1 MSFQGF
7 TPLDFQTFTINGLEP
22 RMEAIRERIQP
33 KFKSI
38 GDTLLDDVSILAGS
52 EMHLHIAQHLRRKTN
67 APKDTWMAFSSNK
80 RGYKQHPH
88 FQVGLF
94 DDHLFIWFALI
105 YELPHKQAIATTYLQ
120 QLQQVID
127 IIPQDYVI
135 SLDHTKKDS
144 LIAGNLSATD
154 WEHMLVK
161 FRDVKK
167 TELLVGRHFQAN
179 DSLLADGEAFIHVV
193 KETITELMPL
203 YRLASL

>member
-22 RMEAIRERIQP
+22 RMEGIRERIQP

-38 GDTLLDDVSILAGS
+38 GDALLDDVSILAGN
-52 EMHLHIAQHLRRKTN
+52 EMHLHIAKHLRRKTN
-67 APKDTWMAFSSNK
+67 APKDSWMAFSSNK

-105 YELPHKQAIATTYLQ
+105 YELPHKKEIAKIYLQ
-120 QLQQVID
+120 QLQQVINF
-127 IIPQDYVI
+127 IPQDYVI

-154 WEHMLVK
+154 WEHILVK

-179 DSLLADGEAFIHVV
+179 DSLLANGEAFIHAV
-193 KETITELMPL
+193 KETIIELMPL

>member
-7 TPLDFQTFTINGLEP
+7 TPSDFQTFTIDGLEA

-33 KFKSI
+33 KFKAI
-38 GDTLLDDVSILAGS
+38 GEALLDDVSLLAGN
-52 EMHLHIAQHLRRKTN
+52 EMHLHIAKHLRRKTN

-105 YELPHKQAIATTYLQ
+105 YELPHKQAIASTYLQ
-120 QLQQVID
+120 QLQQFID
-127 IIPQDYVI
+127 IIPQHYVI
-135 SLDHTKKDS
+135 SLDHTKKES
-144 LIAGNLSATD
+144 LPAGNLSETD
-154 WEHMLVK
+154 WEHALVK
-161 FRDVKK
+161 FRDLKK
-167 TELLVGRHFQAN
+167 TELLIGRHLQAN
-179 DSLLADGEAFIHVV
+179 DPVLTDGEAFIETV

-203 YRLASL
+203 YRLAIL